1 MKSKLLYLIISPTI
15 VLTLFSC
22 VGNEVVNIEDNYET
36 VEFVEETKTDLET
49 ENIEKE
55 ETEEDKET
63 SDEPLEEKP
72 EEIDETKED
81 EPEEV
86 ASEDISSEEEVAE
99 VEIKEEQEIKEEV
112 SADETKEEDKE
123 QPKEEVKEEKKE
135 EVQIP
140 DSFDAAYY
148 ANNNP
153 DVVAACGNSPEALYK
168 HYVNYGKKE
177 GRPQNASEAEQK
189 AQKEQQNSQQANQQN
204 PQQLVTAGGQVI
216 DFIIL
221 DENPTQTDTIV
232 YDVVCDAGMLNLINS
247 YRAEN
252 GLNALS
258 WNAGAEQ
265 IAKDRIKAIAE
276 GGVLS
281 HDAAGGPPAGYVGEN
296 LFQANGGGISSEEIF
311 NGYKSSPGH
320 DTNMR
325 NASAT
330 SCVIATCNVY
340 RDRGGGFKTNAGQ
353 WNIQIFY

>member
-1 MKSKLLYLIISPTI
+1 MKNRLLYLFISSTI

-36 VEFVEETKTDLET
+36 VEIIEETKTDFET

-63 SDEPLEEKP
+63 SAEPIEEKP

-86 ASEDISSEEEVAE
+86 ASEDISSEEEVTE
-99 VEIKEEQEIKEEV
+99 VEIEEEQEIKEEV
-112 SADETKEEDKE
+112 SVDETKEEDKE

-140 DSFDAAYY
+140 DSFDANFY

-189 AQKEQQNSQQANQQN
+189 AQKEQQAQQQVNQQSE
-204 PQQLVTAGGQVI
+204 QQQQVG
-216 DFIIL
+216 
-221 DENPTQTDTIV
+221 EPNNIV
-232 YDVVCDAGMLNLINS
+232 NNSSPNAVITYDVFCDSSMLNLINA
-247 YRAEN
+247 YRTEN
-252 GLNALS
+252 GLPELS
-258 WNAGAEQ
+258 WNAEAEQ

-281 HDAAGGPPAGYVGEN
+281 HEAAGGPPAGYVAEN
-296 LFQANGGGISSEEIF
+296 LFQSSSSWWTADAIF
-311 NGYKSSPGH
+311 NGYKGSAGH
-320 DTNMR
+320 DANMK
-325 NASAT
+325 NANAT
-330 SCVIATCNVY
+330 SCVIATCNVSKSI
-340 RDRGGGFKTNAGQ
+340 GGLSAYG
-353 WNIQIFY
+353 